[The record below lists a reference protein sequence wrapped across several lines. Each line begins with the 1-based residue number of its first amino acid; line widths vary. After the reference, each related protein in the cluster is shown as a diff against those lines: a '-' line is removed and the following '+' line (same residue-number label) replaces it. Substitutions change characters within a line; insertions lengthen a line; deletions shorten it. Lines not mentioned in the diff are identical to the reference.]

1 MHLCIDEKEYNK
13 LINLLN
19 EELKKVQLNIEQL
32 SLPGRIKNYYELQN
46 AQNVQFELQ
55 ILIHTL
61 MEFPQF
67 DEVHNLVIVN
77 ITEINKDR
85 LIGFLLSKV

>member
-1 MHLCIDEKEYNK
+1 MHLCIDEKKYNK
-13 LINLLN
+13 LITLLK
-19 EELKKVQLNIEQL
+19 EELKKVQLNIERL
-32 SLPGRIKNYYELQN
+32 SLPGSVKNYYELQN

-77 ITEINKDR
+77 MTEINKDR
-85 LIGFLLSKV
+85 LIGFLLSKI